1 MNSSYFQTRFTAD
14 PRREILWRSLVQ
26 YYFQS
31 QIAPTDCVL
40 ELGAG
45 YGHFINNV
53 RAARRIAQDH
63 WPEFPKYLEAG
74 IESYVNPIKDLSFLA
89 DNSVDF
95 AFASNVFEHVSQEDF
110 AAVLKQ
116 LGRKLKPGG
125 TITLLQPNYRYA
137 FREYFDDYTHRTV
150 YSHLSLCDFLQANSY
165 EIVSCLARFMPLTLK
180 SKWKVSPFLI
190 RLYLMSPVKLM
201 AKQMLVRARPFTQA
215 EGSNV

>member
-1 MNSSYFQTRFTAD
+1 LSSSYFQSRFTAD